1 MQPSTRDAAVI
12 DIHGPI
18 ISSGNIDAHLALFG
32 AFGMVETGR
41 CTRTVVETG
50 AVWGTEEQASVEVT
64 LATPGTAF
72 GLRLVAFDPGSDVQI
87 RHPER
92 GSDAE
97 ALKVIDFYAPD
108 LTAARARIEAAGFQ
122 FKDEVAD
129 YETPEGRFQ
138 EAHLWGPDGVV
149 CALISGDPAHF
160 ENFATV
166 HDRVVS
172 EPQSISG
179 PVQDPEATL
188 AFLKDVFGLEVIH
201 RYGLADES
209 FQALVGTD
217 APLQLRAWNVGV
229 RTTEPYF
236 GIINYGMA
244 AGSQASLIEVAR
256 PPARG
261 LLGATIRV
269 RDVAEV
275 ARKAGVSAVDIDI
288 PGFGNVRS
296 ATFQGPNG
304 AWFQAVEQSASARL
318 DPIVDGVAEQ
328 SLKIVTALSAEVAV
342 LRERLAIFEQVAVDR
357 ALIEDGEIDRFEP
370 EPLVAERFKA
380 SRIAMIN
387 RVFAAMKVT
396 GK

>member
-1 MQPSTRDAAVI
+1 MPPSTQDAAVI

-18 ISSGNIDAHLALFG
+18 ISSSDIDAHLALFG
-32 AFGMVETGR
+32 AFGLVEVGR
-41 CTRTVVETG
+41 CSRSVAETG
-50 AVWGTEEQASVEVT
+50 AIWGTEGQASVEVT
-64 LATPGTAF
+64 MQTPGTVF
-72 GLRLVAFDPGSDVQI
+72 GLRLVAFDPGSDIQI

-108 LTAARARIEAAGFQ
+108 LPAARAQIEAAGFL
-122 FKDEVAD
+122 FKDAVAD

-149 CALISGDPAHF
+149 CALITGDPVF
-160 ENFATV
+160 YEKFATV
-166 HDRVVS
+166 RDRVVS

-179 PVQDPEATL
+179 PVQDAAATL
-188 AFLKDVFGLEVIH
+188 AFLEDVFGLSVIH
-201 RYGLADES
+201 RYGLADDS

-217 APLQLRAWNVGV
+217 AALQLRAWNVGV

-236 GIINYGMA
+236 GIIDYGMA
-244 AGSQASLIEVAR
+244 AGTQSSLIDVAR

-261 LLGATIRV
+261 LLGATVRV
-269 RDVAEV
+269 RDVAAV
-275 ARKAGVSAVDIDI
+275 AAKAGVAVVSIEV
-288 PGFGNVRS
+288 PGFGSVRA

-304 AWFQAVEQSASARL
+304 AWFQAVQAASF
-318 DPIVDGVAEQ
+318 DVSEPVAEQ
-328 SLKIVTALSAEVAV
+328 SLRIVTALSAEVAV

-357 ALIEDGEIDRFEP
+357 ALIEEGELDGFRPTPD
-370 EPLVAERFKA
+370 VAERFKA
-380 SRIAMIN
+380 SRLGMIQ
-387 RVFAAMKVT
+387 RVFAAMKVV